1 MAFKTE
7 NELVMKLIQHFSNR
21 LLFQEVGAGYGISD
35 IVMIRNQSE
44 FQKFINERS
53 GVYLKT
59 LDEVKVLHYLKKKKS
74 ASFKVIEAEHFF
86 SKSKLKNILKNL
98 MSCGAIIEN
107 DLKYFYTNNVSLF
120 SPRVYAF
127 EAKLEDWQKG
137 LAQALRYQRFASKT
151 YLVLDEDF
159 VHRVDHNE
167 LIKHSVGLISVGNKV
182 REIIKPTI
190 SKPTDLIMNY
200 KIAEE
205 LLKKLELSSL

>member
-1 MAFKTE
+1 MAFNTE
-7 NELVMKLIQHFSNR
+7 VELVMKLIQHFNNR
-21 LLFQEVGAGYGISD
+21 LVFQEVGAGYGISD
-35 IVMIRNQSE
+35 LVMIRNPSE
-44 FQKFINERS
+44 FQKFSTERS

-59 LDEVKVLHYLKKKKS
+59 LDEVKVLYYLKKKKS
-74 ASFKVIEAEHFF
+74 ASFKVIEDEHFF

-98 MSCGAIIEN
+98 MSYGAIIEN
-107 DLKYFYTNNVSLF
+107 DLKYSYTNKVSLF
-120 SPRVYAF
+120 SPKVYAF

-159 VHRVDHNE
+159 VHRVNHEELMKHN
-167 LIKHSVGLISVGNKV
+167 VGLISVGGHV
-182 REIIKPTI
+182 REIIKPAS
-190 SKPTDLIMNY
+190 SKPTDKIMNY